1 MRSRWAWYDLLVREP
16 WTWLFIALFQPQ
28 RFRRESGNL
37 EHTLRISQML
47 RLALPLF
54 LCALLV
60 TLITELLFIV
70 IDANLFHFTVL
81 QALFSKGPSLL
92 EETIEGIA
100 LGIAIGVII
109 GIKTEN
115 RNGIAACLIWGTV
128 FGLLSGMFFPV
139 IDIWNFV
146 HMLLASGA
154 QQNGIGGVLLL
165 GPEAV
170 LSNALYGTFVGLIA
184 GTMVSMLVKDG
195 GGELARGTLWGFIAG
210 FIIRWLLPSILSP
223 SFPGL
228 VIITFMMGCAGS
240 SIGVL
245 SRILHINVYKAGSL
259 LGLLAGG
266 IAGLVW
272 WTDLSVRGDN
282 IWPLLI
288 EVSIGLLF
296 GGMLGLFLSA
306 IFTPYMVN
314 YQSLFY
320 SRIGTTL
327 FIVLLVYYSY
337 YSYPYSDYSSYAY
350 AYSHSNFPDSYAA
363 YYVPI
368 FCATLF
374 FTGIVIGALK
384 PHLRFST
391 IIGLLSF
398 LFFFS
403 IFYGPP
409 ANLLLALWPLGTF
422 IFGYFFG
429 HSRLLFYPISSVSML
444 YTHYNCRKD
453 ASHALFWLQGSSLH
467 WDEHVSFPLPKLND
481 LLLTAMQQDKNK
493 TLQEIAFIMEQ
504 RPQQIPQ
511 IRAAI
516 IEAALSDLEGCN
528 TLSEIAQFHLQFNTL
543 IPRQIRI
550 QTPEWVFPFDHL
562 HNASRAVDLYYNLAS
577 TQLKRKEINA
587 ASEHLNKLQPK
598 TAFSE
603 DQFNQRLQGIMAI
616 WQECVRNQIVK
627 MEEDPQKSNEIVNPY
642 KTGNPLE
649 LRDTIFKGRKDLS
662 QRLALALN
670 MSDYHPTFLLY
681 GERRMGKSSI
691 LNHLPNLLEPSYL
704 TIFYN
709 LQRTGILSSIT
720 AFFTEMASSITQK
733 LQSKGMRVKGLD
745 PATLDRA
752 SLKNEAA
759 VYAAFNKWLENVVQL
774 LTWEKCVLLLA
785 FDEFERLADAGKKH
799 YIDLPLLLDWFRTII
814 QDYPAIVLL
823 FSGVSTFNEM
833 DSDWDNHFVNVEFL
847 KVSFL
852 NTADTLELITEPV
865 LGFPKTIFDAEVA
878 EEILHV
884 THGHPFLV
892 QAICEK
898 TIRRLNLEGRQ
909 QAVCQDVTIA
919 VDEVFEGWSSY
930 FRDLWERTTEKQRSC
945 LIILTEIQQ
954 GDVQAIAQHAG
965 YSDETVR
972 QALEKL
978 LKRDLILR
986 NEKGIYQIS
995 APLFSSWVEQSI
1007 HQLQNE

>member
-1 MRSRWAWYDLLVREP
+1 MRSRWAWYGLLVREP
-16 WTWLFIALFQPQ
+16 CAWLFIALFQPQ

-60 TLITELLFIV
+60 TLVTELLFIV

-92 EETIEGIA
+92 EETAEGIA
-100 LGIAIGVII
+100 LGIAIGII
-109 GIKTEN
+109 VGIKTEN
-115 RNGIAACLIWGTV
+115 INGIAACLIWGPV

-146 HMLLASGA
+146 HMLLASEV
-154 QQNGIGGVLLL
+154 QQNSIGGVLLL

-170 LSNALYGTFVGLIA
+170 LSNALYGAFVGLIA
-184 GTMVSMLVKDG
+184 GTMVSILVKDG
-195 GGELARGTLWGFIAG
+195 AGELARGTLWGFITG
-210 FIIRWLLPSILSP
+210 FIIHWLLPSVLSP

-228 VIITFMMGCAGS
+228 VIITFVMGCAGS
-240 SIGVL
+240 SIEVL
-245 SRILHINVYKAGSL
+245 SRILHISVYKAGSL
-259 LGLLAGG
+259 AGLIAGG
-266 IAGLVW
+266 CAGLVW
-272 WTDLSVRGDN
+272 WLDVSIGSDT
-282 IWPLLI
+282 IWPLLT

-306 IFTPYMVN
+306 IFTPYMLN
-314 YQSLFY
+314 HKSLFY
-320 SRIGTTL
+320 SKVGTTL
-327 FIVLLVYYSY
+327 FIALLVYYSY
-337 YSYPYSDYSSYAY
+337 YSYPYSDYSSYAST
-350 AYSHSNFPDSYAA
+350 YSHSNFPDSYAI

-368 FCATLF
+368 FCTTLF
-374 FTGIVIGALK
+374 FTGMVIGVLK

-391 IIGLLSF
+391 IIVLLSF

-409 ANLLLALWPLGTF
+409 ASLLLALWPLGTF
-422 IFGYFFG
+422 IIGYFFG

-444 YTHYNCRKD
+444 YTNYNCQKD

-467 WDEHVSFPLPKLND
+467 WDEHVSFPLPKLDD
-481 LLLTAMQQDKNK
+481 LLLTAMRQDKNK
-493 TLQEIAFIMEQ
+493 TLQEIAFIVEQ

-516 IEAALSDLEGCN
+516 IEAVLSDLEGRN
-528 TLSEIAQFHLQFNTL
+528 TLSEIAQFHLQFITL
-543 IPRQIRI
+543 IPRQIRL
-550 QTPEWVFPFDHL
+550 QTPEWAVPFAHL
-562 HNASRAVDLYYNLAS
+562 HDASRAVNLYYNLAS
-577 TQLKRKEINA
+577 TQLKRKEIHA
-587 ASEHLNKLQPK
+587 ASEHLHKLQPK
-598 TAFSE
+598 TAFNE
-603 DQFNQRLQGIMAI
+603 DQFNQRLQEVMAI

-662 QRLALALN
+662 QQLALALN
-670 MSDYHPTFLLY
+670 MGDYHPTFLLY

-691 LNHLPNLLEPSYL
+691 LNHLPHLLEPHYL

-709 LQRTGILSSIT
+709 LQRTGIISSIT

-733 LQSKGMRVKGLD
+733 LQSNGMRVKGLD

-759 VYAAFNKWLENVVQL
+759 VYAAFQKWLENVVQL
-774 LTWEKCVLLLA
+774 LTWKKCVLLLA

-799 YIDLPLLLDWFRTII
+799 YLDLPLLLDWFRTII

-852 NTADTLELITEPV
+852 STTDTLELITEPV
-865 LGFPKTIFDAEVA
+865 LGFPKTIFDSEVA
-878 EEILHV
+878 AEILHV

-892 QAICEK
+892 QALCER
-898 TIRRLNLEGRQ
+898 TIRRLNLKGRQ
-909 QAVCQDVTIA
+909 QAVCQDVAIA
-919 VDEVFEGWSSY
+919 VDEVFESWSSY

-945 LIILTEIQQ
+945 LLALTHIRQ
-954 GDVQAIAQHAG
+954 GDAQAISHYTG
-965 YSDETVR
+965 DSNESVR
-972 QALEKL
+972 QSLEKL
-978 LKRDLILR
+978 LKRDLVVR
-986 NEKGIYQIS
+986 NERGNYQIA
-995 APLFSSWVEQSI
+995 APIFSFWVERFA
-1007 HQLQNE
+1007 